1 MFLTIENYLFTAAMA
16 VYLGGTALFFL
27 FAGTKKECHA
37 RIAGLLIT
45 VGFVFHTL
53 ALVVRGIGAG
63 RLPMAN
69 QYEFATSFAW
79 GICLCFLVF
88 YYRYRF
94 YALGVFAA
102 PILFLVIG

>member
-53 ALVVRGIGAG
+53 ALVVRASMCFRTRFPGSLSPS
-63 RLPMAN
+63 LPK
-69 QYEFATSFAW
+69 
-79 GICLCFLVF
+79 V
-88 YYRYRF
+88 
-94 YALGVFAA
+94 
-102 PILFLVIG
+102 

>member
-27 FAGTKKECHA
+27 FAGTKKERHA

-53 ALVVRGIGAG
+53 ALIVRGIGAG

-79 GICLCFLVF
+79 GICL
-88 YYRYRF
+88 
-94 YALGVFAA
+94 LGNGA
-102 PILFLVIG
+102 G